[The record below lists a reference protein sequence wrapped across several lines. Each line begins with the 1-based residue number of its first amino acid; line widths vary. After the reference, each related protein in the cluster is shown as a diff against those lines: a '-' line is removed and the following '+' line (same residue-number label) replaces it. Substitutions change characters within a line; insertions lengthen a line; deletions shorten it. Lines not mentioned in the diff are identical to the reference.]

1 MFLHISYSTALEPSP
16 EPIPAHQQGLKTS
29 YYAEPRRV
37 AQEPIPPIEQL
48 PSIGLLELADLDKRL
63 TKSLQRIQ
71 AMINGKNGKRNKTQ
85 EDYRLLQEY
94 EKYKQDLR
102 NYIPYFRQHYRK
114 RKQQG
119 QGIIF
124 YNTPQ
129 ELIKRL
135 ELLDGSLRAGNNGA
149 LNEYIQ
155 IVHQLRNIGIVSNN

>member
-1 MFLHISYSTALEPSP
+1 
-16 EPIPAHQQGLKTS
+16 
-29 YYAEPRRV
+29 
-37 AQEPIPPIEQL
+37 
-48 PSIGLLELADLDKRL
+48 
-63 TKSLQRIQ
+63 
-71 AMINGKNGKRNKTQ
+71 MINGKNGKRNKTQ

-149 LNEYIQ
+149 MNEYIQ